1 MSESVTAV
9 NSGGSSGV
17 TEHSFKRRVPGDIA
31 SVRQRMIDALE
42 SFEYVILSEDPL
54 VARRDGSFS
63 FNVLDCGLKVGIV
76 FRRPTPTSTI
86 ATFNYV
92 IPLSMVTKGD
102 LHTVEREAD
111 ALIALATRP
120 QTAAACVTCGTNNS
134 ADSRF
139 CRGCGAPN
147 TGSLPAELEVMR
159 LTAGAR
165 AGQQT
170 IVAGVLVILSILPLA
185 LSLILFGRP
194 KRETIGWVL
203 LGLSQ
208 MVGWAVLLYGILRMH
223 RTLNPK
229 AGAQNVLPG
238 ELSRDLTANEHAAL
252 PPQSAW
258 SSITEGTTELLDA
271 QRTERTAVPIART
284 GPNRR

>member
-31 SVRQRMIDALE
+31 SVRQRMTDALE

-54 VARRDGSFS
+54 IARRDGSFS
-63 FNVLDCGLKVGIV
+63 FNVLECGLKVGIV
-76 FRRPTPTSTI
+76 FRRPSPTSTI

-92 IPLSMVTKGD
+92 IPLSMVTGGD
-102 LHTVEREAD
+102 LQTVEREAD

-120 QTAAACVTCGTNNS
+120 HTAAACVTCGTNNS

-159 LTAGAR
+159 LTAGTR

-170 IVAGVLVILSILPLA
+170 IVAGVLVILSVLPLA

-208 MVGWAVLLYGILRMH
+208 TIGWAVLLYGILRMH

-229 AGAQNVLPG
+229 PGAQPVLPG
-238 ELSRDLTANEHAAL
+238 ELSRDLTSHEHAAL

-271 QRTERTAVPIART
+271 QRTEHAAVPITRT